1 MLYLKWNKAVKYDV
15 KTVACP
21 VKAVNWGT
29 LCDNMVRTCAV
40 STWLSVDLTWYSIWA
55 QFQQQ
60 LLVNIQNFLYGV
72 KFRTWPGSR
81 QFWKLS
87 MVGFLQGQKT
97 SGKKLWNIGGN
108 EVGMGW
114 VHCGVVAAMRL
125 WSISNECNSS
135 CPLSLPETVVWCL
148 VGASR
153 AWHGCWCHG
162 TAMVPPVTSSIGGQ
176 QVSWDLTTQW
186 KWTHIFFGN
195 KSVPLIP
202 ESIYVVDCYDQH
214 IIRQTKYFDWL
225 GQPLV
230 SVEFAFWLV
239 DLCFGGWGHLMTM
252 EGRMEAKSHGFP
264 WLLPWLQSPLAN
276 FQIWSHF
283 LRLAC
288 ADARSAYWHRQG
300 AFLEIRFSNNV
311 KVSFQQTP
319 YTFSL

>member
-1 MLYLKWNKAVKYDV
+1 
-15 KTVACP
+15 
-21 VKAVNWGT
+21 
-29 LCDNMVRTCAV
+29 
-40 STWLSVDLTWYSIWA
+40 
-55 QFQQQ
+55 
-60 LLVNIQNFLYGV
+60 
-72 KFRTWPGSR
+72 
-81 QFWKLS
+81 

-114 VHCGVVAAMRL
+114 VHCGVVATMRL

-225 GQPLV
+225 GQPLGFSWARILIGGSVFWRLRAPHDSGGEDGGQVPWFPMAPPMAPV
-230 SVEFAFWLV
+230 SSGQLPNLVAFLASC
-239 DLCFGGWGHLMTM
+239 LCRYKKCIGTGKTL
-252 EGRMEAKSHGFP
+252 
-264 WLLPWLQSPLAN
+264 
-276 FQIWSHF
+276 F
-283 LRLAC
+283 LRYA
-288 ADARSAYWHRQG
+288 G
-300 AFLEIRFSNNV
+300 ATMPKSVLSTNPVYIYPVNYN
-311 KVSFQQTP
+311 QM
-319 YTFSL
+319 